1 MNNIQELTKQKAT
14 ALIEAYRI
22 GEFDSAESAILEG
35 IKVGLELAKEA
46 DLTIEEQ
53 FMKDQMQSASNIN

>member
-1 MNNIQELTKQKAT
+1 MNTMQELTKQKAT
-14 ALIEAYRI
+14 ALIEAYRL

-46 DLTIEEQ
+46 DRTIEEQ
-53 FMKDQMQSASNIN
+53 FMREQMGSASNIN